1 MLEEKIIESMRGNV
15 CFNCVTKMKK
25 NSETKTTLP
34 SSSVTATLTNVYS
47 EDVLLRFVI
56 KW

>member
-15 CFNCVTKMKK
+15 SFNCVTKMKK